1 MRSGLRVSALVLAAS
16 VALAACGGGGGG
28 GGGSPSASA
37 RSAKCPQSVR
47 FPGTVSDHGSATAS
61 GTALSI
67 SAGNFFFSPTCET
80 EVSSGTV
87 VLRVTNDG
95 QALHNV
101 SVPSQGIDEDAA
113 KGETITVRIDVG
125 SGPLVYFCKYH
136 KGSGMYG
143 ALVPTA

>member
-1 MRSGLRVSALVLAAS
+1 MRRAVRLASLAIAAS
-16 VALAACGGGGGG
+16 LALAACGGGR
-28 GGGSPSASA
+28 PSTSA
-37 RSAKCPQSVR
+37 RSSNCPQSVR
-47 FPGTVSDHGSATAS
+47 FPGTVSDHGSATAGGS
-61 GTALSI
+61 TLSI
-67 SAGNFFFSPTCET
+67 SAGDFFFSPTCET

-87 VLRVTNDG
+87 VLRVTNHG

-143 ALVPTA
+143 ALVPSA